1 MTMTAFEKMANDLRP
16 RLLELCE
23 RFLADR
29 PLPEEAE
36 DMVQETLFRLWQMRE
51 RLEHYASPE
60 ALAVAIAKNVCID
73 LLRRQ
78 QAPTDTLHDTDMADT
93 RATDQALIGQD
104 TERLI
109 QWALSHLPATQRR
122 MLTMKSEGM
131 SLDEIST
138 ICKTTKQST
147 KTMISAARR
156 SMAELLRKGGR

>member
-1 MTMTAFEKMANDLRP
+1 MMMTAFEKMANDLRP

-29 PLPEEAE
+29 SLPEEAE

-78 QAPTDTLHDTDMADT
+78 QAPTDTLHDADMADT
-93 RATDQALIGQD
+93 RATDQTLISQD
-104 TERLI
+104 TERQI
-109 QWALSHLPATQRR
+109 QWALDHLPTTQRR
-122 MLTMKSEGM
+122 MLTMRSEGM

-156 SMAELLRKGGR
+156 SMAELLRKGGL